1 MRLIMNTLRLVDTKE
16 VIGSVTDEELDE
28 IVDAL
33 TEESDDDQDYYI
45 DADTIEYMEVLD
57 VSPHIIV
64 MLKTALGGKESI
76 EFEWVKA

>member
-1 MRLIMNTLRLVDTKE
+1 MNTLRLVDTKE

>member
-1 MRLIMNTLRLVDTKE
+1 MRRIMNTLRLVDTKE

-45 DADTIEYMEVLD
+45 DADTIEYLEGLD
-57 VSPHIIV
+57 ISPHVIAL
-64 MLKTALGGKESI
+64 LKTALGGKESI

>member
-1 MRLIMNTLRLVDTKE
+1 MNTLRLVDTKE

-64 MLKTALGGKESI
+64 MLKAALGGKESI